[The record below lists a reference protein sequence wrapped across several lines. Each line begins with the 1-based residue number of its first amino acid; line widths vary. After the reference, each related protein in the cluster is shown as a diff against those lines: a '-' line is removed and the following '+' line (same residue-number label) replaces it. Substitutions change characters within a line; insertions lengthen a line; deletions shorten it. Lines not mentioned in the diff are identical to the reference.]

1 MGKRISVLLLFFLVG
16 STLFATN
23 CVRRVPQQKGIAL
36 SDQLLA
42 EEQELSDRGKVLRKA
57 FEIEI
62 IKPRP
67 VYRQRITLKHPAT
80 GEDVAYT
87 LDCSGFV
94 FAVFK
99 SANIGGFDAL
109 TANIEGENGVKII
122 YKALEKSK
130 KIYRKKIPNVA
141 DIIFFDNTY
150 DSNKNGKID
159 DALTHVGIVI
169 SVDDNG
175 TITFIHSSVSGG
187 VTRDRVNLYHRNKQT
202 LNGVTINSNVRVWK
216 ATDPPETKYLA
227 GELINAFGTVF
238 AVPREGADF

>member
-1 MGKRISVLLLFFLVG
+1 MEKRISILLLFLLVG
-16 STLFATN
+16 TTISATN
-23 CVRRVPQQKGIAL
+23 CVRRVPQQKGMAP
-36 SDQLLA
+36 SAQLLA

-62 IKPRP
+62 IKPKP
-67 VYRQRITLKHPAT
+67 VYRQRITLKHPQT

-99 SANIGGFDAL
+99 SAHIGGLDAL

-130 KIYRKKIPNVA
+130 KIYREKIPNVA